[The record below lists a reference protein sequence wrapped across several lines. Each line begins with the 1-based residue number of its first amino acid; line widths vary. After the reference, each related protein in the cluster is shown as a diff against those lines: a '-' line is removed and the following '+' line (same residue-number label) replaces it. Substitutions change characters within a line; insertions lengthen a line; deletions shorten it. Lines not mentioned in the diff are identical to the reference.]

1 MGGSFWHVLFPSLFP
16 PILSWNYFDLN
27 VLASHS
33 HHWFI
38 EMADAVA
45 PGPASAGA
53 NSALPRQGGAAA
65 LPSSAAPPDYAA
77 GIPTSGRRQIPA
89 RSPSRYP
96 LDDADAP
103 HQYRRGSDG

>member
-1 MGGSFWHVLFPSLFP
+1 MRGCVKSILKSLREGLQDTFHT
-16 PILSWNYFDLN
+16 
-27 VLASHS
+27 ASHS

-45 PGPASAGA
+45 PCPASAGA
-53 NSALPRQGGAAA
+53 HSALPRQGGAAA

-77 GIPTSGRRQIPA
+77 SIPTSGLRQIPA

-103 HQYRRGSDG
+103 HQYRRGS